1 MLSPEQ
7 RAEMAE
13 LVMAEAKFNAD
24 VAFLHEKEGLVDL
37 QQSRMRIAEALETA
51 ATALA
56 NEAALTLT
64 LPDAARQAAENA
76 RKAAAFDH
84 IASLKT
90 EWSGHCCNGKGEYTF
105 IPDVEAFEPYEP
117 TECASAPTLLEA
129 VEMTMAKEADRG

>member
-1 MLSPEQ
+1 MDSHTP
-7 RAEMAE
+7 
-13 LVMAEAKFNAD
+13 
-24 VAFLHEKEGLVDL
+24 
-37 QQSRMRIAEALETA
+37 
-51 ATALA
+51 LA
-56 NEAALTLT
+56 HINLW
-64 LPDAARQAAENA
+64 Q

-129 VEMTMAKEADRG
+129 VEMTMGRKESDRESFEGE